1 MAEITSRQVTAIT
14 GSSTSPGKLL
24 PSSGGKVKVVTI
36 TSPATV
42 TWANGDTIGS
52 GTVIPPGARFLAASF
67 VSCAAMGASVVL
79 AVGTRDPVTKTAIS
93 ASGIATGVSVAS
105 ATQTALNNGALVAAG
120 VESVTTAS
128 CEVYATLSGATPTA
142 NAQIRIEVAYLSND

>member
-1 MAEITSRQVTAIT
+1 MAEVSSRQVTAIA
-14 GSSTSPGKLL
+14 GSATSPGKLL
-24 PSSGGKVKVVTI
+24 PSSNGKVKAATI
-36 TSPATV
+36 TSPASV

-52 GTVIPPGARFLAASF
+52 GVVIPAGARFLASSF

-93 ASGIATGVSVAS
+93 ASGIATGVSVAA
-105 ATQTALNNGALVAAG
+105 ATQAALNSGALVAAG
-120 VESVTTAS
+120 VESITTAA

-142 NAQIRIEVAYLSND
+142 NAQIRIEVHYLTND